1 MKKRNEHKS
10 NRMRFFQHL
19 LAIARK
25 DIVTELRTRET
36 LGGMFMFAVLVVL
49 IFNFAFDLRAE
60 NVQAVVPGAIW
71 VTFVFAG
78 MLGLSRSFTVEKDQ
92 GSLEGLLLAP
102 VDRSAVYLGKTAANI
117 AFMLVVEVIMLP
129 ISAVLF
135 NLPLLQG
142 QLLVVIL
149 LGTVGFASV
158 GTLLSAVSTNTRA
171 REVMLP
177 ILLLPIAVPVI
188 IAAVKLTAAVLD
200 TGSLAEAGIWGP
212 LLVAFDAVFLVVSSL
227 VFEYAVEY

>member
-1 MKKRNEHKS
+1 
-10 NRMRFFQHL
+10 MRFLHHL
-19 LAIARK
+19 LSIARK

-36 LGGMFMFAVLVVL
+36 LGGMFIFAVLVVL
-49 IFNFAFDLRAE
+49 IFNFAFELRAD
-60 NVQAVVPGAIW
+60 NVRAVAPGALW
-71 VTFVFAG
+71 VTFTFAG
-78 MLGLSRSFTVEKDQ
+78 MLGLGRSFTVEKDQ

-102 VDRSAVYLGKTAANI
+102 VDRSAVYLGKTAANVF
-117 AFMLVVEVIMLP
+117 FMLVVEIIVLP
-129 ISAVLF
+129 VSAVLF
-135 NLPLLQG
+135 DQPLLQA

-158 GTLLSAVSTNTRA
+158 GTLLSAVSANTRA

-177 ILLLPIAVPVI
+177 ILLFPIAVPVI

-200 TGSLAEAGIWGP
+200 TGSVAEAGIWWP
-212 LLVAFDAVFLVVSSL
+212 LLIAFDAIFLVVSSL

>member
-1 MKKRNEHKS
+1 
-10 NRMRFFQHL
+10 MRFLRHL
-19 LAIARK
+19 LSIARK

-36 LGGMFMFAVLVVL
+36 LGGMFIFAVLVVL
-49 IFNFAFDLRAE
+49 IFNFAFELRAD
-60 NVQAVVPGAIW
+60 NVRAVVPGALW
-71 VTFVFAG
+71 VTFTFAG
-78 MLGLSRSFTVEKDQ
+78 MLGLGRSFTVEKDQ

-102 VDRSAVYLGKTAANI
+102 VDRSAVYLGKTAANVI
-117 AFMLVVEVIMLP
+117 FMLVVEIIVLP
-129 ISAVLF
+129 VSAVLF
-135 NLPLLQG
+135 DQPLLQA
-142 QLLVVIL
+142 QLLVVIV

-158 GTLLSAVSTNTRA
+158 GTLLSAVSANTRA

-200 TGSLAEAGIWGP
+200 TGSVAEAGIWGP
-212 LLVAFDAVFLVVSSL
+212 LLITFDAIFLVVSSL